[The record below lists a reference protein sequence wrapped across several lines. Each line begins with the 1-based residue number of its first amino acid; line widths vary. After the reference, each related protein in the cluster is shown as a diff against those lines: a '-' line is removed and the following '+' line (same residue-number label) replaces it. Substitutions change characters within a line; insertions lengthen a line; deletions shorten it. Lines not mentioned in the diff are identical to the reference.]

1 MDAADAVVVEDVEV
15 VGEVVV
21 MEVVVEVAGVV
32 VVVEVVDVEV
42 VDNVKIVIASLI
54 CFCQV
59 PHVPWIVSY
68 VCLFFFLV

>member
-1 MDAADAVVVEDVEV
+1 MVDAADAVVVEDVEV

-42 VDNVKIVIASLI
+42 VDNVKKVIASLM
-54 CFCQV
+54 CF
-59 PHVPWIVSY
+59 
-68 VCLFFFLV
+68 